1 MTTRDIDEKVVR
13 LLTVAV
19 DPCVG
24 IEIVDISVPIKSDS
38 GDKCTWIGE
47 SPRDARETT

>member
-1 MTTRDIDEKVVR
+1 MLGIDKRVVR

-19 DPCVG
+19 DSCVG
-24 IEIVDISVPIKSDS
+24 VEVVDISVPIDS
-38 GDKCTWIGE
+38 VGGDKCTWIGE

>member
-1 MTTRDIDEKVVR
+1 MTIQGIDERVVR
-13 LLTVAV
+13 LLTVAI
-19 DPCVG
+19 DSSVG
-24 IEIVDISVPIKSDS
+24 IEVVNISVPIESVG